1 MEPAHVG
8 PPSPSSGGYWMFATF
23 ARGAKTLWIAS
34 AGGHVT
40 EALEIERTIGAHKDS
55 LWVVPR
61 HPQTVSMLEGRRR
74 LFVENV
80 VPRDAAAAWRVGRR
94 VRRLVREES
103 FDRAI
108 STGSAIAAFSLPA
121 AAAAGVPAVYVESL
135 ARADGPSL
143 TGRLLRLAPG
153 VATYTQYRS
162 WASAAWRYDGSVLAG
177 YEVTAASD
185 PSLDR
190 PRRIL
195 VSLGTI
201 EPYRFDRAVRAVLA
215 ALQPSDDVTWQVG
228 ATTGLHLPGVVERN
242 MAPDALGRAMRDA
255 DVVVVH
261 AGVGTILQALDAGHV
276 PLLAVRHREH
286 GEHVDNHQM
295 QLAGELSRRGLAIEL
310 DLNGS
315 NTIAFDAVRSRH
327 VVREESPVGEHGGS
341 DAAPVY

>member
-1 MEPAHVG
+1 
-8 PPSPSSGGYWMFATF
+8 MFATF

-40 EALEIERTIGAHKDS
+40 EALEIERMIGAHGDS

-61 HPQTVSMLEGRRR
+61 HPQTVSMLDGRRR

-80 VPRDAAAAWRVGRR
+80 VPRDSAAAWRVGRR
-94 VRRLVREES
+94 VRRLVREEA

-121 AAAAGVPAVYVESL
+121 AAAAGVPATYVESL

-143 TGRLLRLAPG
+143 TGRLLRLAPR
-153 VATYTQYRS
+153 VSTYTQYRS
-162 WASAAWRYDGSVLAG
+162 WASTVWRYDGSVLAG
-177 YEVTAASD
+177 YDVTTVPA
-185 PSLDR
+185 PPLDR

-201 EPYRFDRAVRAVLA
+201 EPYRFDRAVRAVLD
-215 ALQPSDDVTWQVG
+215 ALRPSDDVTWQVG
-228 ATTGLHLPGVVERN
+228 ATTGLRLPGSVHRN
-242 MAPDALGRAMRDA
+242 MAPDELGRAMHAA

-276 PLLAVRHREH
+276 PLLAVRRREH
-286 GEHVDNHQM
+286 GEHVDNHQT
-295 QLAGELSRRGLAIEL
+295 QLAGELSRRGLAVEL

-315 NTIAFDAVRSRH
+315 NAAVFEAVRSRR
-327 VVREESPVGEHGGS
+327 VVRDESPVSERGGS
-341 DAAPVY
+341 ERRRYIERDRRDRLPRPT